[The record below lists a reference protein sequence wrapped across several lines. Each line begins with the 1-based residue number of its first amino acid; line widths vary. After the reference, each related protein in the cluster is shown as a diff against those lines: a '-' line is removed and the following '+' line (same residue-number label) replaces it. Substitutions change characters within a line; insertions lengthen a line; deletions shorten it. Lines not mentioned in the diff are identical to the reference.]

1 MKARMFSII
10 IPTWNNL
17 PYLQL
22 AVRSIRAHSAR
33 EHQIIVHVNDG
44 SDGTLDWVR
53 AEGLAHTASP
63 ENVGVCYAVNAA
75 TRLVTQDHVLYLN
88 DDMYVLPG
96 WDASLARH
104 AAGFRAR
111 GIGSF
116 MLSGTMIQPPDR
128 PASASS
134 SAPYVSGATVF
145 ADYGRRPETFERERL
160 LADQARLVRGY
171 WRGSIWPP
179 TLVTTDDWLR
189 VGAYSV
195 ELSPGMSSDN
205 DFAMKLW
212 HSGCRAFVGI
222 GDALVYHFGCV
233 STGRIRKNDGRR
245 QFLRKWG
252 ITQRDFDDVVLRRG
266 QDLPASEVYA
276 PIDAAALEPALR
288 RARWRGAIKSRF

>member
-1 MKARMFSII
+1 MFSII

-22 AVRSIRAHSAR
+22 AVRSIREHSSA
-33 EHQIIVHVNDG
+33 EHQVIVHVNDG

-53 AEGLAHTASP
+53 AQGLDYTATP
-63 ENVGVCYAVNAA
+63 DNVGVCYAVNMA
-75 TRLVTQDHVLYLN
+75 TRHVRCDHVLYLN
-88 DDMYVLPG
+88 DDMFVLPG

-104 AAGFRAR
+104 AEAFRMR
-111 GIGSF
+111 GITSY
-116 MLSGTMIQPPDR
+116 MLSGTMVQPPER
-128 PASASS
+128 PTQQ
-134 SAPYVSGATVF
+134 PYVSGATVF
-145 ADYGRRPETFERERL
+145 ADYGRTPDTFEEARL
-160 LADQARLVRGY
+160 LAEQPRLVRGY

-179 TLVTTDDWLR
+179 TLVTTEDWLR
-189 VGAYSV
+189 VGGYSV

-212 HSGCRAFVGI
+212 HGGCRVFVGI

-252 ITQRDFDDVVLRRG
+252 ITQRDFDDLILHRG
-266 QDLPASEVYA
+266 SDLPAAEAYT

-288 RARWRGAIKSRF
+288 RARWRGAIKSRL